1 MEQHRENASCASCH
15 QRMDPIGFGLE
26 HFDAIGAWREKD
38 GPHAIDATGELAGG
52 KKFNGANELK
62 EVLKS
67 QRELFVRCLVDR
79 MLTYA
84 LGRGLEDYDEAT
96 VERIAQ
102 AVAKQDYKFTSLV
115 LEIAKT
121 DAFQKKRGV
130 VRQ

>member
-1 MEQHRENASCASCH
+1 
-15 QRMDPIGFGLE
+15 
-26 HFDAIGAWREKD
+26 
-38 GPHAIDATGELAGG
+38 
-52 KKFNGANELK
+52 
-62 EVLKS
+62 
-67 QRELFVRCLVDR
+67 

-96 VERIAQ
+96 VERLAQ

-130 VRQ
+130 ARQ